1 MSGVP
6 RHTIAGGRIQL
17 KNTTPDRLLN
27 NSHDALRRLADS
39 SSMVVWMTNAASECC
54 YLNQDVARMFD
65 DIRDFAVM
73 DIAHFIHPDDLERLR
88 PVFLGA
94 KANRTQYQFEYRLMR
109 SDGSVRWMTAI
120 GAPRFSPSREFL
132 GYVGTISDITNHHD
146 ALQKLQKSEAELRLI
161 TENTGD
167 LITHSDSAGLVLY
180 VSPSCTSITG
190 YTPEELHG
198 TSVYAKVH
206 PDDILAMQEKIHAQ
220 ANHRVPE
227 GLVEMRLRCKN
238 GDYIWLEAR
247 ASVLTD
253 PLTLEKIGTVSIARD
268 ITAIKRTQDELR
280 RREERFR
287 GLTNLSSD
295 WYWETDADDRFTFRS
310 EGSNVDES
318 VRVASCMG
326 VRRMETAI
334 NQDDPQVL
342 DYLDKVAKRQPFRD
356 IEYESN
362 WGVVGVRRVD
372 RISGEPV
379 FDGEVFKGYRGV
391 GRDATQERLAEA
403 ELARL
408 AAENRLLV
416 ENTLD
421 IMAMLD
427 PEGRFLRVNR
437 AAIDVLGYTPE
448 EMVGRK
454 YTEFLHPDQIQKT
467 LAVQPVLRTGDDN
480 TLKNFE
486 TNWVRKDG
494 KVVQLSLGVRWS
506 EEQQAM
512 FATARDVT
520 HSNRI
525 QAELQ
530 KSKDFLSSVLESLGD
545 AFFTLDRDWRVLYLN
560 QKTAK
565 FINGEPQAL
574 IGQVLW
580 DIVPNIVGTELESQ
594 YRRAMD
600 TGEAALFETFYAQSQ
615 VWLEVRVYPNQ
626 EGLSVFFHDVTERR
640 AAEVA
645 VRESERKFREVI
657 EMTPAGYLIADGA
670 GVLMDV
676 NPALCE
682 MTGYSESEL
691 VGQSVERLFD
701 DCPWEPALDTKSG
714 IAVQAVES
722 ILKHRNGAQ
731 VYVLVN
737 ANVQHGDDGSVA
749 ALTAFVTD
757 ITERK
762 RAADRLEQLATHDTL
777 TGLPNRALLNDHLQA
792 MVENAAPD
800 SALAVLFI
808 DLDRFK
814 AVNDTLGHEKGDQL
828 LRQVSQRLQR
838 TLRPGDIV
846 ARLGGDEFVVAAK
859 CAQGGHAAERI
870 AEKILSMLVA
880 PFDLSGQEVYVGA
893 SIGISLFP
901 EDGETKELLFQNAD
915 TAMYEAKAAGRN
927 GFRFFKAEMSVEAK
941 HRVTLESALRHALDR
956 NEFEMYY
963 QPRINLATG
972 HVGGAEALI
981 RWNHP
986 QLGRVPPLQFI
997 PIAEET
1003 GFIEDIGRWVLE
1015 QTCRQTKEL
1024 IDRTGRDLRVSVNL
1038 SARQLKCSDLLEQVV
1053 VALARSGLPPA
1064 LLELEL
1070 TESALIDDMDMSAGV
1085 LKSLKALGI
1094 SLAVDDFGTGYSGLS
1109 YLRKFPIDIL
1119 KLDRSFVTQE
1129 DEGIS
1134 NSRFI
1139 GAFVDMAHAL
1149 NLSVVAEGVE
1159 TAEILQLLQ
1168 DAKCDEAQGY
1178 YFAKPMP
1185 YADLEKYL
1193 KTTNPGR

>member
-1 MSGVP
+1 M
-6 RHTIAGGRIQL
+6 
-17 KNTTPDRLLN
+17 N
-27 NSHDALRRLADS
+27 NHRSTDALRRLADS
-39 SSMVVWMTNAASECC
+39 SGMVVWMTNADGECC
-54 YLNQDVARMFD
+54 YLNPDVAHMFD
-65 DIRDFAVM
+65 DIRDFAFV
-73 DIAHFIHPDDLERLR
+73 DIAHFIYPDDLERLR
-88 PVFLGA
+88 TVFLAA
-94 KANRTQYQFEYRLMR
+94 KADRTQYQFEYRVLR
-109 SDGSVRWMTAI
+109 SDGSIRWMRAI
-120 GAPRFSPSREFL
+120 GAPRFSPSCEFL
-132 GYVGTISDITNHHD
+132 GYVGTISDITSHHE
-146 ALQKLQKSEAELRLI
+146 ALHKLEKSEAELRLI
-161 TENTGD
+161 TENSGD
-167 LITHSDSAGLVLY
+167 LITHLDSAGHVLY
-180 VSPSCTSITG
+180 VSPSCQTVTG

-198 TSVYAKVH
+198 TNVYAKVH
-206 PDDILAMQEKIHAQ
+206 PDDILAMQGKIGAQ
-220 ANHRVPE
+220 ATHSVPD

-247 ASVLTD
+247 DSVLTD

-268 ITAIKRTQDELR
+268 ITAEKRGQDELR
-280 RREERFR
+280 KREERFR

-310 EGSNVDES
+310 EGSNVDER
-318 VRVASCMG
+318 VRAFSCMG
-326 VRRMETAI
+326 IRRMDTAL
-334 NQDDPQVL
+334 NRGDPQVV

-356 IEYESN
+356 IEYESD
-362 WGVVGVRRVD
+362 WGVTGVRRVD

-379 FDGEVFKGYRGV
+379 FDGDVFKGYRGV

-408 AAENRLLV
+408 AAENRALV

-427 PEGRFLRVNR
+427 TDGRFLRVNR
-437 AAIDVLGYTPE
+437 AAIDILGYTPE

-454 YTEFLHPDQIQKT
+454 YAEFLHPDEIPKT
-467 LAVQPVLRTGDDN
+467 VAVHAVPRTGDDN

-494 KVVQLSLGVRWS
+494 EVVQLSLGVRWAGD
-506 EEQQAM
+506 QQAM

-520 HSNRI
+520 RSNRI
-525 QAELQ
+525 QSELQ
-530 KSKDFLSSVLESLGD
+530 KSKDFLSTVLESIGD
-545 AFFTLDRDWRVLYLN
+545 AFFTLDHDWRVVYLN

-565 FINGEPQAL
+565 FIGGDQQAL

-580 DIVPNIVGTELESQ
+580 DVVPHIVGTELAAL
-594 YRRAMD
+594 YHRAVA
-600 TGEAALFETFYAQSQ
+600 TGEAAFFETFWSPTHT
-615 VWLEVRVYPNQ
+615 WLEVRAYPHDD
-626 EGLSVFFHDVTERR
+626 GLSVFFHDVTLRR

-670 GVLMDV
+670 GRLIDV

-682 MTGYSESEL
+682 MAGYAESDL
-691 VGQSVERLFD
+691 VGQSVERLFE
-701 DCPWEPALDTKSG
+701 DCPWGKVMGTKSG
-714 IAVQAVES
+714 TAVQARES
-722 ILKHRNGAQ
+722 ILKHRNGGQ
-731 VYVLVN
+731 VYVLMN
-737 ANVQHGDDGSVA
+737 ANVQQGADGSVA

-762 RAADRLEQLATHDTL
+762 QAEDRLEQLATHDTL
-777 TGLPNRALLNDHLQA
+777 TGLPNRALLNDHLRA
-792 MVENAAPD
+792 MVEKADPD
-800 SALAVLFI
+800 STIALLFI

-814 AVNDTLGHEKGDQL
+814 AVNDTMGHEKGDQL

-859 CAQGGHAAERI
+859 CAQGAHAAEKI

-880 PFDLSGQEVYVGA
+880 PFDLAGQEVYVGA

-972 HVGGAEALI
+972 HVEGTEALI

-997 PIAEET
+997 PIAEES

-1015 QTCRQTKEL
+1015 QSCRQTKEL
-1024 IDRTGRDLRVSVNL
+1024 MDRAGRDLRVSVNL
-1038 SARQLKCSDLLEQVV
+1038 SARQLKCPDLLEQVI
-1053 VALARSGLPPA
+1053 VALERSGLPPA

-1070 TESALIDDMDMSAGV
+1070 TESALIDDMDVSAGV

-1139 GAFVDMAHAL
+1139 RAFVDMAHAL
-1149 NLSVVAEGVE
+1149 HLSVVAEGVE

-1185 YADLEKYL
+1185 YGELENYL
-1193 KTTNPGR
+1193 KTANPVR